1 MFHSLQRA
9 TKGKAFE
16 NLELFVEKQVENKCS
31 TTETSFF
38 YPTTR
43 LCAIGEWV
51 MFYSLLKAGF
61 AFIAPKNIVS
71 LHSLKDCGE
80 AEQGPGSAWD
90 LFLL

>member
-1 MFHSLQRA
+1 
-9 TKGKAFE
+9 
-16 NLELFVEKQVENKCS
+16 
-31 TTETSFF
+31 
-38 YPTTR
+38 
-43 LCAIGEWV
+43 